1 MACLQVIRIRRLAYV
16 ELMILEVMS
25 GLIHIH
31 FVIRV
36 IKGYQA
42 CLGLQVIRKLE
53 GLLVG

>member
-1 MACLQVIRIRRLAYV
+1 MGYV
-16 ELMILEVMS
+16 ESDDIRSNIRVDTVIMV
-25 GLIHIH
+25 IHIH

-53 GLLVG
+53 N